1 MLDNL
6 ALPFLLAAS
15 SCTRSNIRKT
25 LVKEAKFLEIHIA
38 PPLGVLRF
46 DLDFRNGVLRRII
59 DRHSSHN
66 SARGVLT
73 NTSTDR
79 RAALQ
84 QMEEEMRFIGDTKT
98 NMQAQA
104 SKGQIEVKKGAR
116 SAENHR
122 GFGEAIQIGRHHFEA
137 AIGQRPQYPKL
148 IDQLSAR
155 HSLHLGHFWRLAM
168 VWIFG
173 SKPTPTVITTVP
185 ITCSPSFRLCSSTTK
200 TMNSSRRRSEPIPG
214 YSSATLQHAMT
225 RTSYL
230 KTMQSHGG
238 RILSSLC
245 GILCPFERQMRPNR
259 LFQVSTRA
267 SDEDQSVLTC
277 SNQLVN

>member
-104 SKGQIEVKKGAR
+104 SKGQIECSTFPSLGALLETGYGVDLR
-116 SAENHR
+116 QQADAHSDHNSSNYLFTFFQALLVHNKDYELLTKAVRANSRIFFSNLATCHDKDELSENH
-122 GFGEAIQIGRHHFEA
+122 AVSW
-137 AIGQRPQYPKL
+137 RP
-148 IDQLSAR
+148 
-155 HSLHLGHFWRLAM
+155 H
-168 VWIFG
+168 
-173 SKPTPTVITTVP
+173 TV
-185 ITCSPSFRLCSSTTK
+185 
-200 TMNSSRRRSEPIPG
+200 
-214 YSSATLQHAMT
+214 
-225 RTSYL
+225 
-230 KTMQSHGG
+230 
-238 RILSSLC
+238 
-245 GILCPFERQMRPNR
+245 
-259 LFQVSTRA
+259 
-267 SDEDQSVLTC
+267 
-277 SNQLVN
+277 